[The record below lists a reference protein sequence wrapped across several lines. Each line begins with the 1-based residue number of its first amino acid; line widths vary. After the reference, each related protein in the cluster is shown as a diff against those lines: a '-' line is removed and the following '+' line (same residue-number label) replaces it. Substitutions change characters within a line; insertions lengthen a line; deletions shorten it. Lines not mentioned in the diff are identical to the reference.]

1 MSGLRTFFGLTAA
14 IAAALTTLAPPRAAA
29 APLDPLTAEFAG
41 CTGRLSALMEH
52 QWLLSDPEADRTET
66 RRAAMIALLD
76 AVTPPDAALAALAR
90 RIEAKQA
97 QAVLLTRATFG
108 QDPAQAAFA
117 ATRAEAEIA
126 RCLANLLG

>member
-1 MSGLRTFFGLTAA
+1 MSGLKTFQAITAILILLSLAAPARLTA
-14 IAAALTTLAPPRAAA
+14 R
-29 APLDPLTAEFAG
+29 PLDPLTAEFAG